1 MICCILIF
9 SFIFEAMFTNLV
21 GINSLFIPLFTLT
34 SLVLVYPYFK
44 KKNFNYVLV
53 CLILGIFY
61 DIAFADSVFVNTIC
75 FGIIGGLNIL
85 IYNYVKYNVYTSN
98 IINIIIIITYRIIS
112 YIILLSIN
120 FITFNGNIL
129 FKGIYS
135 SLLINIAYGIILY
148 LVIDLLG
155 KILNKKRVE

>member
-1 MICCILIF
+1 MITCILIF
-9 SFIFEAMFTNLV
+9 SFLFEAMFTNLV
-21 GINSLFIPLFTLT
+21 STNSIFIPLFTLT

-61 DIAFADSVFVNTIC
+61 DIAFADSVFINTIC

-85 IYNYVKYNVYTSN
+85 IYNYVKYNIYTSN

-112 YIILLSIN
+112 YIIVLSIN

-135 SLLINIAYGIILY
+135 SLLINIAYGVILY
-148 LVIDLLG
+148 FIIDFLA

>member
-1 MICCILIF
+1 MICFILIF
-9 SFIFEAMFTNLV
+9 SFLFEAIFTNLV
-21 GINSLFIPLFTLT
+21 GSNSIFIPLFTLT
-34 SLVLVYPYFK
+34 SIVLIYPYFK
-44 KKNFNYVLV
+44 KKNFNYILV
-53 CLILGIFY
+53 SLILGIFY
-61 DIAFADSVFVNTIC
+61 DICFSDSIFVNTIC

-85 IYNYVKYNVYTSN
+85 IYNYVNYNIYTSN

-120 FITFNGNIL
+120 FITFNSIVF

-148 LVIDLLG
+148 FIIELLA